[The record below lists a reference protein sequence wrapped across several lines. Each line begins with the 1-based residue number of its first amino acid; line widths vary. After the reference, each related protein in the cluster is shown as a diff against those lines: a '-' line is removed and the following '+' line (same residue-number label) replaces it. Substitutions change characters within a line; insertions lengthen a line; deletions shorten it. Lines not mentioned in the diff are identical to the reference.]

1 MAASTGAREGT
12 RKPASAATAN
22 AVSPVAFVAAV
33 VALPVVVLA
42 VVLALVGVPIIWAVA
57 LALVAGGAGAV
68 YLLSSSDKAATG
80 ALVLRPAT
88 EASQP
93 RLFNMVDG
101 LCDSHGFRH
110 PNLFVIEDDA
120 RNSLV
125 FGRRADA
132 TSLAITSGYLDAL
145 SRMGLEGLL
154 ARELARANSPGMPA
168 ATVAVSVGRVLP
180 GRVCRALVRRVL
192 GAQRLQIDDFDA
204 VGYTRYPP
212 GLAEALATQA
222 QGNVVVRGAAP
233 RSAHLWVTSPI
244 ASVPDAADLG
254 ELASLDIR
262 VDALREL

>member
-1 MAASTGAREGT
+1 M
-12 RKPASAATAN
+12 
-22 AVSPVAFVAAV
+22 SPVAFVAAV

-88 EASQP
+88 EASHP

-168 ATVAVSVGRVLP
+168 ATVASRTPADVGVLQDQLAYP
-180 GRVCRALVRRVL
+180 QHTDQRRQGR
-192 GAQRLQIDDFDA
+192 G
-204 VGYTRYPP
+204 
-212 GLAEALATQA
+212 
-222 QGNVVVRGAAP
+222 
-233 RSAHLWVTSPI
+233 
-244 ASVPDAADLG
+244 DLG
-254 ELASLDIR
+254 GGA
-262 VDALREL
+262 VPG